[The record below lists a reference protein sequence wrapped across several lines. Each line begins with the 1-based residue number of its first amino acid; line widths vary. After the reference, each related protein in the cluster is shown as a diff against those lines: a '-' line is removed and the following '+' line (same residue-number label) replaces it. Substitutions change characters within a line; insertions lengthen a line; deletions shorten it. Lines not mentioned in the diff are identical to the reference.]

1 MILWIKGG
9 EIMDTMI
16 GMVILGILIGFTVR
30 VYQESGPTYFIGTF
44 LASLVLLPTIYIVTI
59 LGAVPAL
66 YFARKKKEYLIDI
79 FIKFAPQKIGG
90 VGKNDEQK
98 KITLNKYWMRLCVSL
113 IFSLWKS
120 LDTISC
126 LGIAAMAN
134 IFREKQPLSK
144 IKDAL
149 KSKLYSQ
156 IDTVIHAV
164 NIKLTKLQET

>member
-59 LGAVPAL
+59 LGAVPTL

-90 VGKNDEQK
+90 VGENDEQK
-98 KITLNKYWMRLCVSL
+98 K
-113 IFSLWKS
+113 
-120 LDTISC
+120 
-126 LGIAAMAN
+126 
-134 IFREKQPLSK
+134 
-144 IKDAL
+144 
-149 KSKLYSQ
+149 
-156 IDTVIHAV
+156 
-164 NIKLTKLQET
+164 